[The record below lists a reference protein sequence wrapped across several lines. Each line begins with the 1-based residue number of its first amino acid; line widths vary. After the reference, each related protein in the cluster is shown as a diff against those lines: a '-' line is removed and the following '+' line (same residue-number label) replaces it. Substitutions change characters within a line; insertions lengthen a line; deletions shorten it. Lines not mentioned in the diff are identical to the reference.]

1 MTFELRPDLYESISH
16 IKIFGNVSYVALRGK
31 IFSWERV
38 FLKCKTLMWGTNLVG

>member
-16 IKIFGNVSYVALRGK
+16 IRTFEVPLRGK

-38 FLKCKTLMWGTNLVG
+38 FSKCKNLMWGKNLVG

>member
-1 MTFELRPDLYESISH
+1 MTFELRPDLYESISY

-38 FLKCKTLMWGTNLVG
+38 FLSKILMWGTNLVG